1 MAYDALGQNHSPSKA
16 SKEYLLILSL
26 AAKENETAVDEVL
39 RFLFSRNHPIS
50 VASVE
55 TLLFSSQKLRPITDV
70 TIRGVFLRAY
80 DCLFGRS
87 EAWA

>member
-1 MAYDALGQNHSPSKA
+1 MALSQNHSASKA

-26 AAKENETAVDEVL
+26 AAKKNETTVDEAL

-50 VASVE
+50 AAAVE
-55 TLLFSSQKLRPITDV
+55 NLLFSSQKLRPITDV
-70 TIRGVFLRAY
+70 TIRAVSLRAY